1 MKKMMYY
8 NMRVRTAQRNLAE
21 THASLLEN
29 KKILLQ
35 LPEERIGTLTYTLK
49 NVRAFLPHAV

>member
-21 THASLLEN
+21 TRFSLIE
-29 KKILLQ
+29 KKKTLLQ
-35 LPEERIGTLTYTLK
+35 LPEECIRTLNHTLK
-49 NVRAFLPHAV
+49 NVCTTLETF